1 MGPGNHRWLRFG
13 SDHLLCIVLCFILAS
28 VRVLSQ
34 DLRFVHTIQKPTNN
48 LFNSFTSLSSITA
61 RYAPSHPQVRDHRF
75 RPTCR
80 SHRSAG
86 FVRTDGYKMMIDDRG
101 SKRPPCTGYLS
112 YQTQIPPLE
121 ISNIDN
127 SSNINYIYI
136 SAEIY
141 ASQFRNHYGVDLSE
155 LATRRGGTIEMRSR
169 ASKICF

>member
-1 MGPGNHRWLRFG
+1 M
-13 SDHLLCIVLCFILAS
+13 AS

-48 LFNSFTSLSSITA
+48 LFNLLTSLSSITA

-101 SKRPPCTGYLS
+101 SKRPPCTGYHVRPKYHPS
-112 YQTQIPPLE
+112 RYPTSTTARTSTI
-121 ISNIDN
+121 
-127 SSNINYIYI
+127 YIYPRR
-136 SAEIY
+136 STHCSSGTTMA
-141 ASQFRNHYGVDLSE
+141 DLSE
-155 LATRRGGTIEMRSR
+155 LATRRGGTIEIRSC